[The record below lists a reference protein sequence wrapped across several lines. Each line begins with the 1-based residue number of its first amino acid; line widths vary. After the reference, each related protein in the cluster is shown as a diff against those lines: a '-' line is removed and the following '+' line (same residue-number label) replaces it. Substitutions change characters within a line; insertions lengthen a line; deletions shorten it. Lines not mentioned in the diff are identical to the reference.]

1 MPKISNIGVCKNT
14 ISNVDVSKKTTAVYQ
29 ASANYPFHQKRGWR
43 KSSPFYLGRT
53 NQTTNQIWGSS
64 TFPALPPDSIHYMI
78 LDTSYTC
85 VYVCVSNQIHLYKC
99 ECLGTFTSNSPTP
112 NQTNFT
118 PNQIKN
124 FQRAI
129 FAKLNELT

>member
-1 MPKISNIGVCKNT
+1 MIKLIVSQHEQCKGKLTASYPPSYMPKILNIGVCKNS

-78 LDTSYTC
+78 LDTSIYIH
-85 VYVCVSNQIHLYKC
+85 VYMYVCPTKSIYTNVSV
-99 ECLGTFTSNSPTP
+99 
-112 NQTNFT
+112 
-118 PNQIKN
+118 
-124 FQRAI
+124 
-129 FAKLNELT
+129 